1 MNRSIR
7 IAVPVIALALL
18 SACSTP
24 RYESPSRSVG
34 NVGSGSSVAGV
45 SYGTVRS
52 IEASG
57 IPSDQPQGAG
67 AVVGGVIGA
76 VIGRQMADGN
86 SGRNVGTAVGAVG
99 GALIGNEIEKSARR
113 DQTGVRIGIT
123 LDNGALRHFVYRSA
137 GELRVGDR
145 VRIEGE
151 QIYRL

>member
-1 MNRSIR
+1 M
-7 IAVPVIALALL
+7 ALMA
-18 SACSTP
+18 ACSTP
-24 RYESPSRSVG
+24 RYDSPNRSVG
-34 NVGSGSSVAGV
+34 NVGSGSTVAGV

-57 IPSDQPQGAG
+57 IPSDQPLGAG

-76 VIGRQMADGN
+76 VVGRQMAEGN

-99 GALIGNEIEKSARR
+99 GALIGNEIERSARR
-113 DQTGVRIGIT
+113 DQSGVRIGVI
-123 LDNGALRHFVYRSA
+123 LDNGALRHFVYKSS

-151 QIYRL
+151 QLYRL

>member
-7 IAVPVIALALL
+7 FAVPAIALALL

-24 RYESPSRSVG
+24 RNDSPSRSVG
-34 NVGSGSSVAGV
+34 NIGSGSSVAGV
-45 SYGTVRS
+45 SYGAVRS
-52 IEASG
+52 IEALG

-67 AVVGGVIGA
+67 AVVGGVLGA
-76 VIGRQMADGN
+76 VVGRSMANSN

-99 GALIGNEIEKSARR
+99 GALIGNEIERSARR
-113 DQTGVRIGIT
+113 DHTGVRIGVT
-123 LDNGALRHFVYRSA
+123 LDNGALRHFDYKTA

-151 QIYRL
+151 QLYRL